1 MNTLFRLT
9 IWFWKAWPIII
20 VAFLICLHLQ
30 LINYYPQ
37 YNNLIHKTVSL
48 VTQLLG
54 GLLILYSLDS
64 NIGIANQKTLLVL
77 LKAYFRDFP
86 LVKKSVTL
94 EAQGSASSVSKGKV
108 EATVVRNPKY
118 IEEKIEYLQTQI
130 NELKLDVQGRIEE
143 LNARIEQQS
152 KEIGMK
158 TQKIDSA
165 ILNLESKIKEIS
177 IGSLKFQLLGVLLML
192 YGAISGYIA

>member
-9 IWFWKAWPIII
+9 IWIWKAWPIII
-20 VAFLICLHLQ
+20 VAILICLHLQ
-30 LINYYPQ
+30 LLDCYPQ

-48 VTQLLG
+48 VSQLLG
-54 GLLILYSLDS
+54 GVLILYSLDS
-64 NIGIANQKTLLVL
+64 NIGIVNQKTLVL

-86 LVKKSVTL
+86 LVKKSVTI
-94 EAQGSASSVSKGKV
+94 EAQGLASSVSIGKAD
-108 EATVVRNPKY
+108 ATVVRNPKY
-118 IEEKIEYLQTQI
+118 IEERIEYLETQI
-130 NELKLDVQGRIEE
+130 KELKLDVQGRIEE

-152 KEIGMK
+152 KEIEIK

-177 IGSLKFQLLGVLLML
+177 IGSLKFQLLGALLML